1 MTPLT
6 TPHITANSFLT
17 TTRTTTSSST
27 SSTTTDEPEPVLIYF
42 ITGNPGLIS
51 YYHAYLSLL
60 SSELSSGTSDD
71 DDDDGSAHDD
81 GGSGSVSNIIPQCI
95 IHGKSM
101 GGFEIIE
108 NGQGVSNVDGG
119 TQAQAQAHPGAA
131 PAAAA
136 ATNTKLYNLSE
147 QIEHVERNL
156 NDFVDAWR
164 RRAKMERRR
173 KRGGIGAV
181 AQGEE
186 EAEEEEEEEEGGGG
200 GQQRGGVNVILIGH
214 SVGASGQPK
223 TSSSAGKG
231 EGGSGNDGAMDIIG
245 GILLFPTV
253 VDIAKSLSGR
263 KLTRLLYMPYLALLA
278 SLLVKLLVFILP
290 ESWLRSVVGMV
301 MGSPPGNAIDAT
313 VEFLRSRRG
322 VEQAIHMAA
331 DEMREIT
338 SDTWSDEIWGIVSAS
353 PASSSTATSTTAS
366 APAKIPL
373 NLVLYFAQQDHWVAD
388 QTRDEIIRARGGTEK
403 GTGSNGPRM
412 QVCED
417 GVVHGFCIRQSDIM
431 AKKTAAWVRDIIQGR
446 QNGQRFTTTV

>member
-1 MTPLT
+1 MTLT

-17 TTRTTTSSST
+17 TTTTTST
-27 SSTTTDEPEPVLIYF
+27 SSTTTDDPEPVLIYF

-60 SSELSSGTSDD
+60 SSELSPGTDV
-71 DDDDGSAHDD
+71 DGCGAPD
-81 GGSGSVSNIIPQCI
+81 SGSWSNSNSNRNIPQCI

-108 NGQGVSNVDGG
+108 NDRGVSNVNGG
-119 TQAQAQAHPGAA
+119 TEAQAHPR
-131 PAAAA
+131 AAA

-164 RRAKMERRR
+164 ARMEWRQETD
-173 KRGGIGAV
+173 GNGV
-181 AQGEE
+181 AQ
-186 EAEEEEEEEEGGGG
+186 EEEEGGGG
-200 GQQRGGVNVILIGH
+200 GVERRQRGGANVILIGH
-214 SVGASGQPK
+214 SVGAYVAMELIRRQRERNSKRQTK

-231 EGGSGNDGAMDIIG
+231 ECGNGNDGAMDIIG

-253 VDIAKSLSGR
+253 VDIAKSSSGR
-263 KLTRLLYMPYLALLA
+263 KLTRLLYIPYLALLT

-290 ESWLRSVVGMV
+290 GSWLRSVVGMV
-301 MGSPPGNAIDAT
+301 MGSPPGNAIDTT

-338 SDTWSDEIWGIVSAS
+338 SDTWSDEIWGIVSSS
-353 PASSSTATSTTAS
+353 PARSSTPISTTAS
-366 APAKIPL
+366 VPAKVPL

-388 QTRDEIIRARGGTEK
+388 QTRDDIIRARGGMEK

-417 GVVHGFCIRQSDIM
+417 GVVHGFCIRHSDIM

-446 QNGQRFTTTV
+446 QNGQRFTTTA